1 MTSLYDTLGVAKDA
15 TKQAIKSAF
24 RKKAKDAHPDAG
36 GSAEQFHAIELAHR
50 VLTDDKRRAEY
61 DRTGQTDAEPDNFD
75 AAALS
80 IIGGVVDRF
89 LNDEQ
94 AKHKDL
100 VAQIRKTLRDE
111 IEQSKRSIKEGEKYK
126 ARTEDCRKRA
136 KSAVLV
142 KMMDAK
148 LRDVEHALDNLQI
161 QIGVREHALAM
172 LEDASFDF
180 EKQPEPQRFHL
191 YGNDRSGW
199 ETDNW
204 FR

>member
-1 MTSLYDTLGVAKDA
+1 MTDLYDVLGVAKDA

-24 RKKAKDAHPDAG
+24 RKKAKGTHPDAG
-36 GSAEQFHAIELAHR
+36 GSAEQFYAIELAHR

-61 DRTGQTDAEPDNFD
+61 DRTGETEAEPDNFE

-89 LNDEQ
+89 LNDEL

-111 IEQSKRSIKEGEKYK
+111 IEQSKRSVKEGEKYK
-126 ARTEDCRKRA
+126 ARTEDCRKRT
-136 KSAVLV
+136 KSALLV

-148 LRDVEHALDNLQI
+148 LRDVDQAMSSLHA
-161 QIGVREHALAM
+161 QIGVREHALSM

-180 EKQPEPQRFHL
+180 ERMQEPPVFQGSYEWYEDKL
-191 YGNDRSGW
+191 
-199 ETDNW
+199 
-204 FR
+204 FRHRKL